1 MSQKLNINLEVS
13 KKMNELKLSV
23 VLKQQLRLSQE
34 IFSYGLVGEE
44 ALLDLLISRRI
55 ITKVNISCLDGTLFQ
70 TLYSSNFHVI
80 QQGLKNY
87 FPHGLIEFESSF
99 DLDYRNLQDLLQ
111 NYRYEEAD
119 RLTQKKLCKLV
130 GLDDIN
136 KRDWLYFTDVPMIPA
151 DDLLMIDLLWRIYS
165 REKFGF
171 SKQRQIWLANN
182 CNWNRLWQSIGW
194 TSKNQPLRYPNEFNW
209 SLNAP
214 SGHLPLFN
222 QLRGVQVLSALFNHI
237 AWVNL

>member
-13 KKMNELKLSV
+13 KRINQLQLSV
-23 VLKQQLRLSQE
+23 LLQEQLSLIQE
-34 IFSYGLVGEE
+34 IFSYGIVGQE

-55 ITKVNISCLDGTLFQ
+55 LKKVHISCLDGTLFQ
-70 TLYSSNFHVI
+70 ILYSSDLLII

-87 FPHGLIEFESSF
+87 FPNGLLEFKSSF
-99 DLDYRNLQDLLQ
+99 DLDYKNLQKLLQ
-111 NYRYEEAD
+111 NYDYQEAD
-119 RLTQKKLCKLV
+119 RLTHKTLCNLV
-130 GLDDIN
+130 GLEND
-136 KRDWLYFTDVPMIPA
+136 KRNWLYFTDISMIPS

-182 CNWNRLWQSIGW
+182 CNWNRLWQNIGW
-194 TSKNQPLRYPNEFNW
+194 TFKNQPLRYPNEFNW

-222 QLRGVQVLSALFNHI
+222 QLRGVQVLSALFNHK
-237 AWVNL
+237 AWTN